1 MKWWVHWHLSAWWW
15 LSSIS
20 SWIPQFQFLV
30 FTEGCTYSSFKLH
43 EFQFLPL
50 ICFYW
55 RLYSD
60 SFCILLFQNY
70 EYDWTENCWVNGCVS
85 AKCLEIEGIDF
96 HYQECWSNSLL
107 PKQQQQTTTKI
118 VEALFSWLD
127 ILFCVWSRFF
137 LSFIF
142 LQHSSGESE
151 GEYQPHPKPVKRKHE
166 DNIPAASATKKQKVR
181 E

>member
-1 MKWWVHWHLSAWWW
+1 MSLLIGIIWSDEFIDTWVLDGDRSFI
-15 LSSIS
+15 SSIS
-20 SWIPQFQFLV
+20 SWIPQFQFLLWFV

-85 AKCLEIEGIDF
+85 AKCLSIAEIEGIDF

-137 LSFIF
+137 FFFHFS
-142 LQHSSGESE
+142 
-151 GEYQPHPKPVKRKHE
+151 
-166 DNIPAASATKKQKVR
+166 PALFGRIWRRVPASPQTCQT
-181 E
+181 